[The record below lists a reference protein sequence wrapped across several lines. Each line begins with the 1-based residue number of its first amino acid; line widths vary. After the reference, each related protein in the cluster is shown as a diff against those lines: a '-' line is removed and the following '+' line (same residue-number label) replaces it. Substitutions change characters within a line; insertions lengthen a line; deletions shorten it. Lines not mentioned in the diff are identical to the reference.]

1 MAEVAHTEVLDG
13 IEPLLDRYDGFLV
26 DQFGVLLDGVRLLP
40 GARDALELLRG
51 HGKRVV
57 ILSNSGRRAAPNR
70 ERLAQLGV
78 SPELYTA
85 LVSSGEAAWQGL
97 KDGTDETFAG
107 LGRRCLLFSRGGD
120 RSTID
125 GLGVELAHEA
135 EAADF
140 VLLCGLDPE
149 ESVRQR
155 CEAQL
160 VRAQARGL
168 PLICANPDL
177 ISLEG
182 DRQVDGPGAFAARY
196 AVAGG
201 EVRYVGKPWPAV
213 YRAALPALGLPPDRI
228 VAIGDSLEH
237 DIGGPAPFGIDG
249 ALVIGG
255 VHASAFLGM
264 VGDVELLRGL
274 EPLCAEVG
282 CRPRWLLRAFRPDAV
297 P

>member
-1 MAEVAHTEVLDG
+1 MAEAAATKVLDG
-13 IEPLLDRYDGFLV
+13 IGPLLDRYDGFLV

-70 ERLAQLGV
+70 ERLARLGV
-78 SPELYTA
+78 DPELYTA

-97 KDGTDETFAG
+97 KDRTDETFAG

-120 RSTID
+120 RSTIE
-125 GLGVELAHEA
+125 GLEIELAHDA
-135 EAADF
+135 EVADF
-140 VLLCGLDPE
+140 VLLCGLDSD
-149 ESVRQR
+149 ESVRQL
-155 CEAQL
+155 CETQL
-160 VRAQARGL
+160 ARALARGL

-177 ISLEG
+177 ISLEA

-196 AVAGG
+196 AAVGG
-201 EVRYVGKPWPAV
+201 EVRYIGKPWPAV

-237 DIGGPAPFGIDG
+237 DIAGPAPFGIDG

-255 VHASAFLGM
+255 VHASAFRG
-264 VGDVELLRGL
+264 VVDDDELLRGL
-274 EPLCAEVG
+274 QHLCAEVG
-282 CRPRWLLRAFRPDAV
+282 CRPRWLLRAFRAGKV
-297 P
+297 A

>member
-1 MAEVAHTEVLDG
+1 MAEAAATEVLDG

-51 HGKRVV
+51 HGKKVV

-70 ERLAQLGV
+70 ERLTRLGV
-78 SPELYTA
+78 GPELYTA
-85 LVSSGEAAWQGL
+85 LVSSGEAVWQGL
-97 KDGTDETFAG
+97 KDRDDETFAG

-120 RSTID
+120 RSTIE
-125 GLGVELAHEA
+125 GLEIELAQDA
-135 EAADF
+135 EVADF
-140 VLLCGLDPE
+140 VLLCGLDAD

-160 VRAQARGL
+160 VRARARGL

-182 DRQVDGPGAFAARY
+182 DRQVEGPGAFAARY
-196 AVAGG
+196 AAAGG

-213 YRAALPALGLPPDRI
+213 YRAALPTFGLSPARI

-237 DIGGPAPFGIDG
+237 DIAGLAPFGIDG

-255 VHASAFLGM
+255 VHASAFFGR
-264 VGDVELLRGL
+264 VGDAELLCCL

-282 CRPRWLLRAFRPDAV
+282 CRPRWLLRAFGPGRV